1 VIGCLGAAQAP
12 QDRLS
17 GHAGKIRRA
26 RPDRP
31 GPPLQPWSRVRC
43 ATPSP
48 TSSASSTAISP
59 RCALTSSP
67 ARKRARRTEP
77 LVAVERLSRTHHSAG
92 SWCRAAQRRAGWGAG
107 ATSGLEQRHGRTAR
121 PSRPSLQLLKPHS
134 TNWTQTDS
142 LSPPRPAG
150 RHLGPRA
157 GRTRRHRVRGGPRV
171 GRRRQGLLRALAAV
185 HLGSVSEAFI
195 QFGTSSHAAPN
206 PGRPLVCQVPA
217 RPHRLLPHHQPLTP
231 WRAGRQGLLRCRVRQ
246 GRVRHLR
253 AGVCPA
259 PPASPCALPVEART
273 RKGSP
278 RADGGTDFGRRCRVR
293 SSR

>member
-1 VIGCLGAAQAP
+1 MIGCLGAAQAP

-142 LSPPRPAG
+142 LSPPARQVGISDHAQAALGDIVYVEVPESGDAAKVCSAPWQPCTSEVFRKPSFSLAHRHTQHRTLADLSSARCPLAHTACYRITSPSHRGGQVGKGFSAVESVKAASDIYAPVCAPPPLRPPAPSPWRPA
-150 RHLGPRA
+150 PERA
-157 GRTRRHRVRGGPRV
+157 R
-171 GRRRQGLLRALAAV
+171 RALMAARIS
-185 HLGSVSEAFI
+185 G
-195 QFGTSSHAAPN
+195 
-206 PGRPLVCQVPA
+206 
-217 RPHRLLPHHQPLTP
+217 
-231 WRAGRQGLLRCRVRQ
+231 
-246 GRVRHLR
+246 
-253 AGVCPA
+253 
-259 PPASPCALPVEART
+259 
-273 RKGSP
+273 
-278 RADGGTDFGRRCRVR
+278 ADVG
-293 SSR
+293 